1 MTYRLFISA
10 FSVVDGDGNKIEN
23 NNHKTHF
30 LSTVDVN
37 NYVFIDAE
45 VFTINQL
52 MTQLKRMMKLEK
64 FNKPK
69 GWLHN
74 RMLARLLL
82 LQK

>member
-37 NYVFIDAE
+37 NYVFIYVE
-45 VFTINQL
+45 VFIINQL
-52 MTQLKRMMKLEK
+52 MTQLKRMMKFQEA
-64 FNKPK
+64 K
-69 GWLHN
+69 G
-74 RMLARLLL
+74 MIT
-82 LQK
+82 Q